1 MSHLNLAPNTSASI
15 FTGRDCRHAPTHYV
29 CCISMELLLCTW
41 SMVDPKDQQ
50 MLFLLLDYGN
60 ECQWKLGLLCNSLT
74 TKSVTYIQAFCIFIW
89 RICHIVHLYWPDYI
103 FILNIGLFI
112 KKSMNP
118 YISLYLIQN
127 SIFLCMFHSFQNRQK
142 SCSFVHSIEFIYVFI
157 Y

>member
-1 MSHLNLAPNTSASI
+1 MSHLNLPPYTPASI
-15 FTGRDCRHAPTHYV
+15 SPGRDCRHAPIHYV
-29 CCISMELLLCTW
+29 CCTPVELLLCTW
-41 SMVDPKDQQ
+41 SMVDLNANKCCSY
-50 MLFLLLDYGN
+50 YGK

-89 RICHIVHLYWPDYI
+89 RICHIVRVYWPDYI

-118 YISLYLIQN
+118 YISLYFIQN